1 VSTHLRDVA
10 DAGGVRISLVANF
23 LSTTEK
29 IIEEVYGHHHPDFQ
43 SEADH
48 AFSRGKAG
56 RTRSVRT
63 PKHPTPEAGDQDE
76 GGPWPD

>member
-1 VSTHLRDVA
+1 MQAGVSVA
-10 DAGGVRISLVANF
+10 LVAKF

-56 RTRSVRT
+56 RG
-63 PKHPTPEAGDQDE
+63 KE
-76 GGPWPD
+76 GRKAA